1 MENVNCLRCR
11 FRHEDNGNCTAVGG
25 FCTAVP
31 AAHCQLLREYLDTG
45 LTPEKIERS
54 KLEIEAG
61 CVKAIARTYGID
73 INRLRKLAKVDK
85 VLASKEAEY
94 IDRKVLKNDIATST
108 EPFNTG
114 SVFRAINRQ
123 AAAADVAP
131 VVHGQW
137 NADETCSVCGE
148 KSTEGLDA
156 TKWNYWLPNY
166 CPNCGAKMDEGDDNA
181 CL

>member
-1 MENVNCLRCR
+1 MENLNCLRCR
-11 FRHEDNGNCTAVGG
+11 FRHEDNGNCTAIGG

-54 KLEIEAG
+54 KLEIEA
-61 CVKAIARTYGID
+61 
-73 INRLRKLAKVDK
+73 DK

-123 AAAADVAP
+123 AAADVAP
-131 VVHGQW
+131 VVHGRW
-137 NADETCSVCGE
+137 IWFDENTGTPITGYEREWGWQCSWCKCE
-148 KSTEGLDA
+148 
-156 TKWNYWLPNY
+156 LPDDYDDPDYYPKLKY
-166 CPNCGAKMDEGDDNA
+166 CPNCGAKMDGDVENA
-181 CL
+181 KSV